1 MISRKENVS
10 YKYKMPC
17 SVGRNTKKY
26 GGTVVASTLQD
37 VTENG
42 NTTTLSIQ
50 TDGFFIGDGSLLT
63 NIPGFGG
70 YGNLEQVTTTGNA
83 TSHEVTFENT
93 FTSLQAMGNVVV
105 LGNVTALS
113 FHGDGSN
120 LTGIMH
126 VDNVI
131 RIENLESNLVANSER
146 IDDLVTDL
154 GSNVSRIINL
164 ESNLVA
170 NSERIDDLVTD
181 LGSNVSRIVNLESNL
196 VANSERIDDL
206 VTDLGSNVSRIVNL
220 ESNLVA
226 NSERID
232 DLVTDLGSN
241 VSRIVNLESNLVAN
255 SERIDD
261 LVTDL
266 GSNVSRIINLE
277 SNLVANSER
286 IDDLE
291 TSAII
296 SNSSTLTGFIQGD
309 ILYASATN
317 TLTALSIGPVGNV
330 LTVTGPGNIAWQ
342 PPTGGGGG
350 SEVGNLQDV
359 TTNGPTTSIEV
370 SFTNTTT
377 SFRASGNVVISGNV
391 TAQTYY
397 GDGSNL
403 SGIMHVDNVIRIENL
418 ESNLV
423 ANSERIDDLE
433 TVLGSNVT
441 RIINLES
448 NLVANSER
456 IDDLETYLGSNVTRI
471 INLESN
477 LNANSERIDDLETYL
492 GSNVLRIINLE
503 SNLNANSERIDDL
516 ETYLGSNV
524 TRIINLESNLVA
536 NSERIDV
543 LENLPIVANTSTFT
557 GVSKGD
563 LLYASLDNQITALTL
578 SATDGH
584 VLTADTSTGLPA
596 WKAPAGGG
604 NNITESGGFTGI
616 SNTNP
621 QYTLQVGSNVVIDDT
636 GSEVIYVIGNVYSTN
651 QVIAV
656 RGVRTNAVHTGSLF
670 IKNSTVI
677 AERPTRKITL
687 T

>member
-261 LVTDL
+261 IVTDL
-266 GSNVSRIINLE
+266 GSNVSRIVNLE

-296 SNSSTLTGFIQGD
+296 SNSSTLTGFTQGD

-317 TLTALSIGPVGNV
+317 TLSALSIGPVGNV

-359 TTNGPTTSIEV
+359 TTNGPTTTIEV

-433 TVLGSNVT
+433 TDLGSN
-441 RIINLES
+441 
-448 NLVANSER
+448 A
-456 IDDLETYLGSNVTRI
+456 
-471 INLESN
+471 
-477 LNANSERIDDLETYL
+477 
-492 GSNVLRIINLE
+492 LRIINLE

-516 ETYLGSNV
+516 ET
-524 TRIINLESNLVA
+524 
-536 NSERIDV
+536 
-543 LENLPIVANTSTFT
+543 LPIVANTSTFT

-596 WKAPAGGG
+596 WKAPTGGG
-604 NNITESGGFTGI
+604 TTFNNITENASNTGI
-616 SNTNP
+616 SNTSP
-621 QYTLQVGSNVVIDDT
+621 QYTLQVGSNVVIDDI
-636 GSEVIYVIGNVYSTN
+636 GSDVVY
-651 QVIAV
+651 V
-656 RGVRTNAVHTGSLF
+656 RGNIYTTRNMTVVNDTFSETLHCQRIF
-670 IKNSTVI
+670 IKNTQVV
-677 AERPTRKITL
+677 AERPTRL
-687 T
+687 LRLN